1 VEVRPVF
8 KDLDPTELLRKCEKD
23 YTQNSNESINN
34 LVWKY
39 CPKEKHHGLVTVE
52 ASVAI
57 GVCIFNDG
65 FRRLGQILEAMDITV
80 GRFAVT
86 FFEDKDVFRI
96 ITAERQAQMAT
107 KESRKRKRLKRLG
120 RDEDQAGRE
129 RFPYLARGY

>member
-1 VEVRPVF
+1 M
-8 KDLDPTELLRKCEKD
+8 KDLALTELHHKCEKS

-39 CPKEKHHGLVTVE
+39 CPKEKRHGLIAVE
-52 ASVAI
+52 ISVAI
-57 GVCIFNDG
+57 AVFIFNDG
-65 FRRLGQILEAMDITV
+65 CKRLGQILEAMDITV

-96 ITAERQAQMAT
+96 ITAERQAEMAT

-120 RDEDQAGRE
+120 RDEDQAARE
-129 RFPYLARGY
+129 GFLYLAGG